1 MILLMLKYDTL
12 NTNKMT
18 SEIIVKGKLYKLWE
32 MKDTARE
39 ARRFADIH
47 RKLGSKMIV
56 RMQPSGC
63 FWVYAMTSL
72 VPKKRYENAKKHE
85 EHERQIV

>member
-1 MILLMLKYDTL
+1 
-12 NTNKMT
+12 MT
-18 SEIIVKGKLYKLWE
+18 SGIIIKGKLYKLWE
-32 MKDTARE
+32 MKDTVHE

-47 RKLGSKMIV
+47 RKRGFKMIV
-56 RMQPSGC
+56 RKQPSGC

>member
-1 MILLMLKYDTL
+1 
-12 NTNKMT
+12 MT

-32 MKDTARE
+32 MKDTAQE

-47 RKLGSKMIV
+47 RKLGLKMTV

-72 VPKKRYENAKKHE
+72 VPKKKYESTKKHE
-85 EHERQIV
+85 EHE

>member
-1 MILLMLKYDTL
+1 
-12 NTNKMT
+12 MT

-63 FWVYAMTSL
+63 WWVYAMTSFT
-72 VPKKRYENAKKHE
+72 PKKKYETVKKNE
-85 EHERQIV
+85 E

>member
-1 MILLMLKYDTL
+1 
-12 NTNKMT
+12 MT

-32 MKDTARE
+32 MKDTVHE

-47 RKLGSKMIV
+47 RKRGFKMIV
-56 RMQPSGC
+56 RKQPSGYW
-63 FWVYAMTSL
+63 WVYAMTSL

>member
-1 MILLMLKYDTL
+1 MLKYDTL
-12 NTNKMT
+12 YTNKMT
-18 SEIIVKGKLYKLWE
+18 SGIIIKGKLYKLWE
-32 MKDTARE
+32 MKDTVHE

-47 RKLGSKMIV
+47 RKRGFKMIV
-56 RMQPSGC
+56 RKQPSGC